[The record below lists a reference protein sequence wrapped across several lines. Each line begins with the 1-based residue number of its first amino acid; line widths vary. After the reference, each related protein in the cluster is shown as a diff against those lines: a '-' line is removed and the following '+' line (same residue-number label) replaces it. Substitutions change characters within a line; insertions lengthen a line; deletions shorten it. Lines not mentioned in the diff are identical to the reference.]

1 MDALNVNGS
10 ELCSFNEDVIT
21 SFVPRPMLVRPNYT
35 PHDAAAMDPPLNG
48 ATCFVE
54 TQAQAIDKQKDNTNF
69 FIPFPFST
77 DDDFQGGMSS
87 PSSNINFKLTGTFKD
102 NSITAETPWVAAF
115 LIDGVI
121 MIRPDPG
128 SDAAKV
134 IWSDRTVC

>member
-1 MDALNVNGS
+1 MNIFQTALRDQS
-10 ELCSFNEDVIT
+10 
-21 SFVPRPMLVRPNYT
+21 
-35 PHDAAAMDPPLNG
+35 
-48 ATCFVE
+48 
-54 TQAQAIDKQKDNTNF
+54 NF

-87 PSSNINFKLTGTFKD
+87 PSSNINFKLTGTWATSD
-102 NSITAETPWVAAF
+102 LVMETPWVAVF
-115 LIDGVI
+115 LIDGVV

>member
-1 MDALNVNGS
+1 M
-10 ELCSFNEDVIT
+10 
-21 SFVPRPMLVRPNYT
+21 
-35 PHDAAAMDPPLNG
+35 HD
-48 ATCFVE
+48 E
-54 TQAQAIDKQKDNTNF
+54 TNF

-87 PSSNINFKLTGTFKD
+87 PSSNINFKLTGTFTD
-102 NSITAETPWVAAF
+102 LTICQTPWVAAF